1 MKVNKICGIWPR
13 GRSGPIAAQNLK
25 PLRRADLHNLI
36 QRANINTELQRDRRP
51 RDELLLRGFH
61 FILRLLAQDGQKY
74 SHDALG
80 KHRVFYSSAQAAAN
94 AP

>member
-13 GRSGPIAAQNLK
+13 RPQRPNRCAK
-25 PLRRADLHNLI
+25 LHNLI

-61 FILRLLAQDGQKY
+61 FILRLLAQDGRNIPMMHSVNIGCFILQRKLPQMR
-74 SHDALG
+74 HDKL
-80 KHRVFYSSAQAAAN
+80 RLL
-94 AP
+94 P